1 MGNSGRGYYAFGNK
15 KPHHRFGLHRG
26 LSLLLVLCM
35 AVLGLPFA
43 AFAEYDADGHGKVT
57 DMTLKKLVLLHPM
70 AALILLV
77 AVLSLLALFAVL
89 TFVIRAQ
96 NRKLN
101 SNLGKIKRDKQI
113 LDKLCGDYTAVYYIN
128 LDTGE
133 YEVLKVAENSNA
145 KGLLSNQ
152 QGKSK
157 TFDEFT
163 RIYGQAYLPEDE
175 REKFVQKFTCAYHRC
190 EYGRFARSRDRRV
203 DIVESQHDMP

>member
-1 MGNSGRGYYAFGNK
+1 MGNSGREYYAFGNK
-15 KPHHRFGLHRG
+15 KPHHRFGLRKG

-35 AVLGLPFA
+35 PVFGLPFA

-57 DMTLKKLVLLHPM
+57 DMTLKMLVQLHPIV
-70 AALILLV
+70 ALVMLV
-77 AVLSLLALFAVL
+77 AVLLLLVLFAVL

-96 NRKLN
+96 NRQLN
-101 SNLGKIKRDKQI
+101 GNLDKIRRDKQI

-145 KGLLSNQ
+145 KGLLSKQ
-152 QGKSK
+152 QEKSK

-175 REKFVQKFTCAYHRC
+175 REEFVQSSPAP
-190 EYGRFARSRDRRV
+190 
-203 DIVESQHDMP
+203 I